1 MRKIVSALLCMMLLI
16 AMAVPASA
24 ANAGEFL
31 TQKYTT
37 SSDTVFFYG
46 KQLPKGGK
54 LEVSVDNRV
63 LEGVHLSTLE
73 QESLPVTVYCLV
85 DSATSLSDKA
95 KERYTDALLTLSG
108 LMANND
114 SMILATIDGQ
124 LTESDPLNDKQSR
137 DAAINA
143 IAGTVWYT
151 NLYDGM
157 DQALKS
163 LKTNTKYNANSCLV
177 ILSDGHDDGKSI
189 AKRDAIMK
197 QVQDNDIPVYSVVL
211 TSGTITAKEK
221 DFHKELTEESLGGCM
236 FNLDKD
242 GISASA
248 AAQQIWGKVKG
259 AATIR
264 VNAEELQGAES
275 DLELLIRYNTSDV
288 HYEDT
293 VLLRAV
299 DIPVVDVI
307 VDPQPPTGPSRE
319 VILACSIG
327 GVLLVI
333 GIAAFFLLRKKPQA
347 PAEAEFPAM
356 EENILPSGFT
366 PVSTDYYEPTG
377 SASFNVPAAE
387 KTLPVENRCH
397 VTAIA
402 IMHSKVAAD
411 FYLTPNMQ
419 TTFGRNSKADVVLN
433 ANDTKLS
440 SCHGCF
446 LWDGKKLFVQDK
458 NSTNGTAVNG
468 ERCTKTG
475 WLQLEDGAVLT
486 AGLYEYRITF
496 KAE

>member
-1 MRKIVSALLCMMLLI
+1 MRKIVSVILCLMLVAAL
-16 AMAVPASA
+16 AVPASA

-37 SSDTVFFYG
+37 TSDTVFFFG

-108 LMANND
+108 LMGNND

-124 LTESDPLNDKQSR
+124 LTESKPLTTKQSR

-143 IAGTVWYT
+143 ISGSVWYT

-163 LKTNTKYNANSCLV
+163 LMTNTTFNTNSCLV

-189 AKRDAIMK
+189 AKREAILK

-211 TSGTITAKEK
+211 SSASITAKEK
-221 DFHKELTEESLGGCM
+221 DYHKELTEESLGGCM
-236 FNLDKD
+236 FHLDKD
-242 GISASA
+242 NISASA
-248 AAQQIWGKVKG
+248 AVQQIWNKVKG
-259 AATIR
+259 TAAIR
-264 VNAEELQGAES
+264 INAEELQGAEA
-275 DLELLIRYNTSDV
+275 DLELLIRYDTSDS

-299 DIPVVDVI
+299 DIPVVDVT
-307 VDPQPPTGPSRE
+307 PPGPKGPSRE

-333 GIAAFFLLRKKPQA
+333 GIAAFFLLRKKPEA
-347 PAEAEFPAM
+347 PAEAEFPVM
-356 EENILPSGFT
+356 EENIPSEFT
-366 PVSTDYYEPTG
+366 PEPSAYYEPTG
-377 SASFNVPAAE
+377 PVSFNTPAAE

-446 LWDGKKLFVQDK
+446 LWDGKKLFVQDR

-486 AGLYEYRITF
+486 AGQYEYRITF
-496 KAE
+496 KAK